1 MRKILTVAVAFCL
14 LFSLFCG
21 VLTLSAEQL
30 GIVSISSGTLNVRA
44 GAGTGFAVIGSLQKN
59 DTVTVRGSQKNGN
72 DLWYEIEKGAL
83 RGFAS
88 AAYITLQTAYSPD
101 ADFESYLDAQGF
113 PESYRAGLRALHA
126 AYPNWV
132 FAARHIVPSF
142 GDALNAEARV
152 GKNLVAS
159 YARTSWKSMDEGAY
173 NWDTKQYVAFDS
185 GGWVTAQREVVA
197 YYMDPRN
204 FLDDTGIFQFES
216 LSFSASHTLDGV
228 RQIFSGTFMSGME
241 EMFMQAAREAGV
253 SVLHLASRARQEQ
266 GANGNALGRGYVL
279 DGVTYYNFFNIGAYP
294 ANDKSAVE
302 NGAAYARARGW
313 DTPQKAIAG
322 GAAQIGRGYINME
335 QNTLY
340 LQKFDVVDGGNG
352 YYNHQ
357 YMSNVTAAKS
367 ESNSMKRAYAEC
379 AGALQGALIFH
390 IPVYTGMPDT
400 ACAAPQSQN
409 GNNDNTLV
417 GLSVAGYSLTP
428 TFYRYTTDYTLSVP
442 EGVTAVT
449 VAADKSDG
457 GASVSGAGVIPLAG
471 GETTVSVQVTAPS
484 GLVRTYTLHIYGGS
498 SAGGGV
504 PSVGSSVYTVA
515 DCITGIAPGITADTL
530 LAGLTA
536 QNGTVRLVTANGA
549 AVTGNVATGQV
560 LQLLSGDTVHA
571 AFPIVIYGDVNGDG
585 AVTSRDLLRT
595 QKHILGISALSGSYF
610 TAADSNKDGNLTSRD
625 LLRTQKQIL
634 GITSPIL

>member
-1 MRKILTVAVAFCL
+1 MHKILTIAVAFCL

-21 VLTLSAEQL
+21 VLTLSAEQI
-30 GIVSISSGTLNVRA
+30 GVVSISSGTLNVRA
-44 GAGTGFAVIGSLQKN
+44 GAGTDFAVVGSLQKN
-59 DTVTVRGSQKNGN
+59 DTVTVLGSQKNGN
-72 DLWYEIEKGAL
+72 DLWYEIEKDTL
-83 RGFAS
+83 RGFVS
-88 AAYITLQTAYSPD
+88 AAYITLQTTYSAD

-132 FAARHIVPSF
+132 FVAKHITPSF
-142 GDALNAEARV
+142 TDALNAEAKV

-173 NWDTKQYVAFDS
+173 NWDAKQYVAFDS

-216 LSFSASHTLDGV
+216 LSYSASHTIEGV
-228 RQIFSGTFMSGME
+228 RQILAGSFMSGME
-241 EMFMQAAREAGV
+241 ETFMRVAKESGV
-253 SVLHLASRARQEQ
+253 SALHLASRALQEQ
-266 GANGNALGRGYVL
+266 GKDGNALGTGYVI
-279 DGVTYYNFFNIGAYP
+279 DGVTYYNFFDIGAYKTT
-294 ANDKSAVE
+294 DKSAIE
-302 NGAAYARARGW
+302 NGAAYAKARGW
-313 DTPQKAIAG
+313 DTPEKAIAG
-322 GAAQIGRGYINME
+322 GAAQLGRGYILMG
-335 QNTLY
+335 QDTLY

-357 YMSNVTAAKS
+357 YMTNVTAAKS
-367 ESNSMKRAYAEC
+367 ESNSMKKAYSAETL
-379 AGALQGALIFH
+379 AGTMVFN
-390 IPVYTGMPDT
+390 IPVYTDMPST
-400 ACAAPQSQN
+400 PCAAPQSQN

-449 VAADKSDG
+449 VAADKSDS
-457 GASVSGAGVIPLAG
+457 GASVSGVGVIPLAG

-498 SAGGGV
+498 RGEGA
-504 PSVGSSVYTVA
+504 PSVGSSVYTIA
-515 DCITGIAPGITADTL
+515 DCITGIAPGTTADTL
-530 LAGLTA
+530 LSGLTV
-536 QNGTVRLVTANGA
+536 QNGTARLVTANGA

-560 LQLLSGDTVHA
+560 LQLLSGNTVHA
-571 AFPIVIYGDVNGDG
+571 SFPIVIYGDASGDG
-585 AVTSRDLLRT
+585 AVTSKDLLLA
-595 QKHILGISALSGSYF
+595 QKHILGVTSLSGAYLK
-610 TAADSNKDGNLTSRD
+610 AADSGKDGKLTSSD

>member
-21 VLTLSAEQL
+21 VLTLSAEQI
-30 GIVSISSGTLNVRA
+30 GVVTISSGTLNVRA
-44 GAGTGFAVIGSLQKN
+44 GAGTDFAVVGLLQKN
-59 DTVTVRGSQKNGN
+59 DTVTVLGSQKNGN
-72 DLWYEIEKGAL
+72 DLWYEIEKGTL
-83 RGFAS
+83 KGFVS

-142 GDALNAEARV
+142 GDALNAEAKV

-204 FLDDTGIFQFES
+204 FLDDTGIFQFEN

-228 RQIFSGTFMSGME
+228 RQILSGSFMSGME
-241 EMFMQAAREAGV
+241 EMFMQAAKEAGV

-266 GANGNALGRGYVL
+266 GANGNALGTGYVL
-279 DGVTYYNFFNIGAYP
+279 DGVTYYNFFNIGAYKT
-294 ANDKSAVE
+294 ADKSAIE

-322 GAAQIGRGYINME
+322 GAAQLGRGYINME

-367 ESNSMKRAYAEC
+367 ESNSMKKAYSDESLR
-379 AGALQGALIFH
+379 GAMVFS
-390 IPVYTGMPDT
+390 IPVYIGMPDT

-471 GETTVSVQVTAPS
+471 GETTVAVQVTAPS

-498 SAGGGV
+498 RGEGA
-504 PSVGSSVYTVA
+504 PSVGSSVYTIA
-515 DCITGIAPGITADTL
+515 DCITGIAPGTTADTL
-530 LAGLTA
+530 LSGLTV
-536 QNGTVRLVTANGA
+536 QNGTARPVTANGA

-571 AFPIVIYGDVNGDG
+571 SFPIVIYGDTSGDG
-585 AVTSRDLLRT
+585 AVTSKDLLLA
-595 QKHILGISALSGSYF
+595 QKHILGVTSLSGAYLK
-610 TAADSNKDGNLTSRD
+610 AADSGKDGKLTSSD